1 MYALGYNILPQRNI
15 QKCSIEMKIKILFY
29 SNLVAN
35 GPLKFTNKEK
45 WKIYIL
51 LKDYSL
57 SYKMFVL
64 ISVVGPWMKSSY

>member
-1 MYALGYNILPQRNI
+1 
-15 QKCSIEMKIKILFY
+15 MKIKILFY

-51 LKDYSL
+51 FKDYSL

-64 ISVVGPWMKSSY
+64 ISVVGSWMKSSY